1 MNHFFF
7 WLGLAFI
14 LTHEMDAVAR
24 KEWQILPVL
33 SKIRDDKIG
42 VLVFMVL
49 HIPLYTALFWGLF
62 SSGLDTINLGLV
74 RGLNLFFVVHVLLH
88 FLLRHH
94 SKNQFNNW
102 FSWLLIIGAGLA
114 GAIDLLLIPNEHT

>member
-24 KEWQILPVL
+24 KEWRIMPVL
-33 SKIRDDKIG
+33 SKIQDDQLG
-42 VLVFMVL
+42 FLVFTAL
-49 HIPLYTALFWGLF
+49 HIPLYIALFWGLF
-62 SSGLDTINLGLV
+62 RGGLNTINLDLV
-74 RGLNLFFVVHVLLH
+74 NGLNLFFIIHILAH

-114 GAIDLLLIPNEHT
+114 GATDLLLMEN